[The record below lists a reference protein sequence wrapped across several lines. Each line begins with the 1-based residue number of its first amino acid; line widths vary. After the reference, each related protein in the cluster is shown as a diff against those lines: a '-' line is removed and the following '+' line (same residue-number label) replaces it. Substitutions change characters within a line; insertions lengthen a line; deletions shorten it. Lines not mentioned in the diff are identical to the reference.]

1 MHWVGYRA
9 VKSLV
14 CGLCKKNIKK
24 PITLLLK
31 LDIELSEFPGA
42 ARFYQRVFNMYVL
55 KWQINYLF
63 IYLFYLSPIEMMLNV
78 EL

>member
-14 CGLCKKNIKK
+14 CVKKKSKK
-24 PITLLLK
+24 ANNFVT
-31 LDIELSEFPGA
+31 E
-42 ARFYQRVFNMYVL
+42 ARFYQRVFNIYVF
-55 KWQINYLF
+55 KCQINYLF
-63 IYLFYLSPIEMMLNV
+63 IYLFYFSPIEMTLNV